1 LSQTALQRRLIL
13 QKPEIPPRKFYNG
26 EIENNFSRS
35 GVEMKLKGLAVFS
48 IALMAIVAA
57 PQAARDFRG
66 ILIDM
71 AERADTAF
79 LQAVLNSHQGR
90 TSAQPVDSTQ
100 RPASVCSNSK
110 PAPPESTE
118 TAKPA
123 QSPAARALP
132 RAATQAHAPMRLEIH
147 VPEVAKVEIP
157 SVKDYVD
164 PIEVSFDQDD
174 MAQQILLRVANKGFA
189 TTEGQRKLTVKCKS
203 IHNLLK
209 SLSTWDKPD
218 AMKQWQRSTPRTP
231 WPGIKAD
238 FKQPL
243 PPVLAA
249 PSPAPV
255 TVKLVAFV
263 DTQEA
268 AGADGE

>member
-1 LSQTALQRRLIL
+1 
-13 QKPEIPPRKFYNG
+13 
-26 EIENNFSRS
+26 
-35 GVEMKLKGLAVFS
+35 MKLKGLAVFS
-48 IALMAIVAA
+48 IAIMAIIAA

-110 PAPPESTE
+110 PASPASTE
-118 TAKPA
+118 APKPA

-132 RAATQAHAPMRLEIH
+132 RAATQAHAPMRLEIP

-157 SVKDYVD
+157 SVKDYID
-164 PIEVSFDQDD
+164 PIEVSFDQDAI
-174 MAQQILLRVANKGFA
+174 AQQILLRVANKRLA
-189 TTEGQRKLTVKCKS
+189 TTDEQRKLTTKCKYVQT
-203 IHNLLK
+203 LLK
-209 SLSTWDKPD
+209 SLSTWDKSD
-218 AMKQWQRSTPRTP
+218 AFKQGQRSMPRTP
-231 WPGIKAD
+231 LPAIKAD
-238 FKQPL
+238 FRQPL

-255 TVKLVAFV
+255 PVKLVAFV
-263 DTQEA
+263 DTQEL
-268 AGADGE
+268 GEADGE